1 MSGHSPIDSLRRLAP
16 VSDADAAAF
25 FGTAGREELLADV
38 TGLPFGRGAELRRAA
53 PHRRRLV
60 LALAAVFVVAIATAA
75 TWVALSH
82 DPARETTSVE
92 CVIKGVD
99 TIIPSTSGDPARD
112 CAVEWKREFGNAP
125 ALVAYDNTLGGV
137 TVLPRTAKPPA
148 GWRTLKSQ
156 DVALIQLQSSL
167 DDYVAGLHSSC
178 LDDKAATALTRQKLA
193 EFGFSG
199 WTVTL
204 ADSASQPQGVTTCIG
219 AAYVDPVART
229 VNLSGYGVPSG
240 APERPAQLAAK
251 LRPIARQCRSV
262 PAAVASVRGAAN
274 SLGLSESAKT
284 YELNAVT
291 DNSMRCAS
299 IYETVGGTIFLTVR
313 GPAR

>member
-16 VSDADAAAF
+16 ASDADAAAL
-25 FGTAGREELLADV
+25 FGTAGREELLEAV
-38 TGLPFGRGAELRRAA
+38 TGLPFGRGAEPRGAA
-53 PHRRRLV
+53 PRRRRLV
-60 LALAAVFVVAIATAA
+60 LALAAVAIVAIATAA
-75 TWVALSH
+75 TWVVLSKA
-82 DPARETTSVE
+82 PARETTSVE

-99 TIIPSTSGDPARD
+99 TIIPSTSGDPAQD
-112 CAVEWKREFGNAP
+112 CTAEWKREFGNAP

-156 DVALIQLQSSL
+156 DVALIQLQNSL
-167 DDYVAGLHSSC
+167 DDYVGGLNSGC
-178 LDDKAATALTRQKLA
+178 FDDKAATALTKQKLA
-193 EFGFSG
+193 EFGLTG
-199 WTVTL
+199 WSVTL
-204 ADSASQPQGVTTCIG
+204 AKGASQPQGVKTCIG
-219 AAYVDPVART
+219 AAYLDPVART

-240 APERPAQLAAK
+240 ASERPAQLAAK
-251 LRPIARQCRSV
+251 LRPIARQCQSL
-262 PAAVASVRGAAN
+262 PAAVASVRNAAN

-313 GPAR
+313 GPTR